1 MPLRQNL
8 ANLNFK
14 QFSPLSESDRGENG
28 LKTRFARFC
37 LAGMVLGCAREA
49 IRAGL
54 VGWLVE
60 QQGNPEQDYNCLGHS
75 LAEQEHVF
83 VKF

>member
-1 MPLRQNL
+1 M
-8 ANLNFK
+8 A
-14 QFSPLSESDRGENG
+14 
-28 LKTRFARFC
+28 
-37 LAGMVLGCAREA
+37 LGGAREA
-49 IRAGL
+49 IQAGL

-75 LAEQEHVF
+75 LAEQEQVF